1 MTGSTIARIGALVFL
16 GVAVTATLV
25 QMTREED
32 RSSQTRPA
40 FLQDGS
46 TEADPLRMD
55 QRRCQLLGEA
65 ARSDA
70 DCLAT
75 WAETR
80 DRFLGREMP
89 DTARPPIQPQS
100 AE

>member
-1 MTGSTIARIGALVFL
+1 MSGGALARIGALVFL

-25 QMTREED
+25 QMACEED
-32 RSSQTRPA
+32 HPSLDRPA
-40 FLQDGS
+40 FLQDS
-46 TEADPLRMD
+46 PTEADPLRMD
-55 QRRCQLLGEA
+55 QRRCQRLGEA
-65 ARSDA
+65 ARNDV